1 MDFPVFLNGDDQR
14 IAKIFPDSEMNE
26 GMLKY
31 LYNNIEDINCL
42 NSSIFHLVFYI
53 LSRLYFIIMS
63 MNQTM
68 TDSVLNRK
76 SIN

>member
-14 IAKIFPDSEMNE
+14 IAKIFPDSEINE
-26 GMLKY
+26 ERLKY
-31 LYNNIEDINCL
+31 LYNNIEEINCL